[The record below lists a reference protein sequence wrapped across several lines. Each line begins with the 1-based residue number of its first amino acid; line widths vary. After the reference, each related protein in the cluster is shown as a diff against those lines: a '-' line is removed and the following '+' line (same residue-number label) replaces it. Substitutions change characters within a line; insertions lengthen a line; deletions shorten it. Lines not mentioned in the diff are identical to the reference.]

1 MIALTLLFAVCQ
13 SLPEASALLRG
24 KASEELKAERLESAQ
39 VLFSMANALTPD
51 RAIDELEK
59 EAERKLRAA
68 KALKRAS
75 IDLSAITDSIDEG
88 FVARCPGKTAE
99 LRTAKHSSLTLLID
113 GEELV
118 VRGTTLS
125 RKRKQPGEIES
136 DRIVVVSDDET
147 LVIEGHS
154 LTVMQ
159 RKPPGALAGRLMASS
174 DANEREA
181 GAMLAS
187 IKGVIGALQR
197 LNDQRVAAGVAPV
210 AYSAELSRACRQHAR
225 YVVNEDARNTAGLA
239 MHEELENSPW
249 RTSEGA
255 LAGKN
260 SCITS
265 YNLDSAIQPLLATLY
280 HRVPMMAPE
289 LAEVG
294 LGEAEKDDHYCSV
307 IDVLSARDA
316 APRHT
321 VMVPSDGQTRVPVRF
336 ANGESPDPRPK
347 GAPEL
352 VGYPITLSWCG
363 DGSATA
369 TIKSSRGGE
378 VACWISTPAS
388 PANAL
393 RPDNASSVCLVPKK
407 PLSRATKYE
416 VTVTTPERTWT
427 WSFTTK

>member
-1 MIALTLLFAVCQ
+1 MIALTLLFALSQ

-24 KASEELKAERLESAQ
+24 KAAEELKAERLESAQ
-39 VLFSMANALTPD
+39 VLLSMANALMPD
-51 RAIDELEK
+51 HALDELEK
-59 EAERKLRAA
+59 EAERRLRAA
-68 KALKRAS
+68 RSLKRAA

-125 RKRKQPGEIES
+125 RKRKQPGEIEC
-136 DRIVVVSDDET
+136 DRLVVVSDDET
-147 LVIEGHS
+147 LVVEGHS
-154 LTVMQ
+154 LTVIQ
-159 RKPPGALAGRLMASS
+159 RKPPGALAGRLVASN

-197 LNDQRVAAGVAPV
+197 LNDQRLAAGVAPV
-210 AYSAELSRACRQHAR
+210 AYSAELSRACRRHAR
-225 YVVNEDARNTAGLA
+225 YVVNEDPKNTAGLA

-249 RTSEGA
+249 RTSDGA

-265 YNLDSAIQPLLATLY
+265 YNLDCAIQPLLATLY
-280 HRVPMMAPE
+280 HRVPMVAPE

-294 LGEAEKDDHYCSV
+294 LGEAEKDDRYCSV

-316 APRHT
+316 TPHRT
-321 VMVPSDGQTRVPVRF
+321 IMVPSDGQTRVPVRF

-347 GAPEL
+347 GAPDL

-363 DGSATA
+363 DGTATA
-369 TIKSSRGGE
+369 SIKSSRGGD
-378 VACWISTPAS
+378 VPCWISTPAS
-388 PANAL
+388 PANPSRA
-393 RPDNASSVCLVPKK
+393 DNASSVCLLPKR

-416 VTVTTPERTWT
+416 LTVATPERTWS